1 MAWYNRNKLRASL
14 FDKLIATENFIMLVI
29 KPISNVEANR
39 AVKKWHRHN
48 DPLPDLH
55 IAFCYA
61 LYEHHVALKHR
72 ELLGVAIVGNPCGRT
87 NRKYILEVRRVC
99 FKPDEK
105 FHKIRRHYFFDD
117 RRKEDIS
124 LRQVPILVYDIED
137 QVHGLFQGTIVKSYK
152 IPSFFLQV
160 AEMYTQQFSLKKDR
174 PVSILWTYI
183 QDTEDGRYIEEA
195 GWHYD
200 HYVKSRGAWHPA
212 KRRFAK
218 YL

>member
-1 MAWYNRNKLRASL
+1 MTWYNRNKLRASL

-105 FHKIRRHYFFDD
+105 FHKLRRHYIND
-117 RRKEDIS
+117 RCKEDIS
-124 LRQVPILVYDIED
+124 LRQMPVLVYDIED
-137 QVHGLFQGTIVKSYK
+137 QVRGLFQGTMIKSYK

>member
-137 QVHGLFQGTIVKSYK
+137 QVRGLFQGTIVKSYK

>member
-1 MAWYNRNKLRASL
+1 MAWYNKTKLRASL

-105 FHKIRRHYFFDD
+105 FHKLRRHYFFDD

>member
-1 MAWYNRNKLRASL
+1 MAWYNRSKLRASL
-14 FDKLIATENFIMLVI
+14 FDKLIATETFIMLVI

>member
-1 MAWYNRNKLRASL
+1 
-14 FDKLIATENFIMLVI
+14 MLVI

-105 FHKIRRHYFFDD
+105 FHKLRRHYFFDD

-218 YL
+218 NL

>member
-105 FHKIRRHYFFDD
+105 FHKLRRHYFFDD

>member
-105 FHKIRRHYFFDD
+105 FHKLRRHYFFDD

-137 QVHGLFQGTIVKSYK
+137 QVRGLFQGTIVKSYK

>member
-1 MAWYNRNKLRASL
+1 MAWYNKTKLRASL

-105 FHKIRRHYFFDD
+105 FHKLRRHYFFDD

-137 QVHGLFQGTIVKSYK
+137 QVHGLFQGTIVSRTRYLVSFCKLQRC
-152 IPSFFLQV
+152 IPS
-160 AEMYTQQFSLKKDR
+160 S
-174 PVSILWTYI
+174 
-183 QDTEDGRYIEEA
+183 
-195 GWHYD
+195 
-200 HYVKSRGAWHPA
+200 SR
-212 KRRFAK
+212 
-218 YL
+218 

>member
-1 MAWYNRNKLRASL
+1 M
-14 FDKLIATENFIMLVI
+14 I
-29 KPISNVEANR
+29 
-39 AVKKWHRHN
+39 
-48 DPLPDLH
+48 
-55 IAFCYA
+55 
-61 LYEHHVALKHR
+61 
-72 ELLGVAIVGNPCGRT
+72 
-87 NRKYILEVRRVC
+87 
-99 FKPDEK
+99 
-105 FHKIRRHYFFDD
+105 
-117 RRKEDIS
+117 
-124 LRQVPILVYDIED
+124 
-137 QVHGLFQGTIVKSYK
+137 KSYK

>member
-1 MAWYNRNKLRASL
+1 MTWYNRNKLRASL

-39 AVKKWHRHN
+39 AIKEWHRHN

-87 NRKYILEVRRVC
+87 NRKDILEVRRVC

-105 FHKIRRHYFFDD
+105 FHKLRRHYFFDD

-137 QVHGLFQGTIVKSYK
+137 QVRGLFQGTIVKSYK

-183 QDTEDGRYIEEA
+183 QDTEDGRYIEKA

-200 HYVKSRGAWHPA
+200 HYVKSRGAWHSA